1 MTDLATLAVLRDL
14 LLFALLAILSGL
26 VIYRRLGPAL
36 STNGVYWR
44 GSVLARPYEWE
55 DLVAAMLVCAML
67 TSNVWAVP
75 AATMETTDDKLS
87 TASSLSQITSI
98 ALGGGFILLLS
109 FALLA
114 FMQVLRNLNP
124 VEMFGL
130 RVIAPWRALVAA
142 VIWTVPTFLFV
153 TALSQITSDML
164 SGIWHDLSPQEPV
177 KLFQQSGSLMVQLT
191 LGISAIVVAPLA
203 EELIFRGYVYGVLK
217 RFTDGYFAAL
227 GSALIFAIVHMHV
240 GTLVPLFALGLV
252 LVAAY
257 EVTGSLLVPM
267 FIHALFNAS
276 STALILAGFSE

>member
-1 MTDLATLAVLRDL
+1 MTDVATLAVLRDL
-14 LLFALLAILSGL
+14 LAFGLLAIVAGL
-26 VIYRRLGPAL
+26 IVYRLLGPAL
-36 STNGVYWR
+36 SMNGVFWR

-55 DLVAAMLVCAML
+55 DLLAAMLICAML

-75 AATMETTDDKLS
+75 PVTMETKEETLS
-87 TASSLSQITSI
+87 TASSLNQITSI

-114 FMQVLRNLNP
+114 FMRVLRNLDP

-130 RVIAPWRALVAA
+130 RVMAPLRALATA
-142 VIWTVPTFLFV
+142 VLWAVPIFIFV
-153 TALSQITSDML
+153 TALSQIATEAL
-164 SGIWHDLSPQEPV
+164 SHVWHDLSPQEPV
-177 KLFQQSGSLMVQLT
+177 KLFQQSGNLMVQLT
-191 LGISAIVVAPLA
+191 LGISAIIVAPLA

-240 GTLVPLFALGLV
+240 GTLVPLFALGLL

-257 EVTGSLLVPM
+257 EVTGSLLVPI
-267 FIHALFNAS
+267 FIHSLFNAS
-276 STALILAGFSE
+276 STVLILTGFEQ